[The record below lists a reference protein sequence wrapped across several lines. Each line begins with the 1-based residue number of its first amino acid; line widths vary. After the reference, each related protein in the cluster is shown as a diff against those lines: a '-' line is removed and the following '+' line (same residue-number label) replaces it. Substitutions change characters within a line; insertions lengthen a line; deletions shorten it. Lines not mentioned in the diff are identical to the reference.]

1 MVSIERMQSLL
12 DELCAELP
20 PAFFEALN
28 GGICLLPDARS
39 NPAAAGLYTLGEYH
53 RGGAMGRYISIYY
66 GSFARVFGALGE
78 PGLRH
83 ELREVLLH
91 EFTHH
96 LESLAGERSLEEK
109 DRRFL
114 EAYKNRG
121 RN

>member
-1 MVSIERMQSLL
+1 MVSIERVQALL

-20 PAFFEALN
+20 PAFFESLN
-28 GGICLLPDARS
+28 GGIYLLPDARS
-39 NPAAAGLYTLGEYH
+39 SPAAAGLYTLGEYH
-53 RGGAMGRYISIYY
+53 RGGAMGRYINIYY
-66 GSFARVFGALGE
+66 GSFARVFGALDE
-78 PGLRH
+78 PRLRH

-109 DRRFL
+109 DRQFL

-121 RN
+121 RD